1 MTDDD
6 IVDAEIVDDDLP
18 EGDMLPVHAGR
29 SRELDDIARVVDRL
43 PPGALDLLADPG
55 VLAIPMDSAM
65 RAQVRQALA
74 FYWNSGPR
82 HRNALECQR
91 AMDRIFEIESST
103 GHCATCGGA
112 GHWNDR
118 LGKRQVCSCPAA
130 LQSGHGS

>member
-1 MTDDD
+1 MSDD
-6 IVDAEIVDDDLP
+6 IVDAEIVDDD
-18 EGDMLPVHAGR
+18 DMLPVLAP
-29 SRELDDIARVVDRL
+29 SREVDDITQVVDRL
-43 PPGALDLLADPG
+43 PPGALDLLADPD

-74 FYWNSGPR
+74 FYWNNGPR
-82 HRNALECQR
+82 QRNTLQCQR
-91 AMDRIFEIESST
+91 AMDRIYEVESST